1 MGMTEEEL
9 QRRASQE
16 AAEELKTMWL
26 ERQLERLTSHPGL
39 QRILTKEDCML
50 LFTATG
56 FPPPGPMMGI
66 YRWAADLGI
75 SRYNFERE
83 IVDDDY
89 SFLDAYD

>member
-16 AAEELKTMWL
+16 AAEELRTMWL
-26 ERQLERLTSHPGL
+26 ERQLERLTSPPGL

-56 FPPPGPMMGI
+56 FPPPGSMMGI